1 MQQSRC
7 TFSQNRMHVIEITDF
22 LDSFQDYWKLSK
34 KVCYVNVMHSFLPPL
49 HELFSPPGKPPR
61 FFTPLPFAHWRHSC
75 ESLRA
80 FFLMYF
86 ALFAFTEQLSSSV
99 FDHFFVSIYE
109 AMGDLVLCSIVMY
122 NNRQTESG
130 LMKRKFALI
139 SPKYQTSCIDAA
151 LQTMWTLE
159 LRQTLNKSHFQ
170 YKRKGLVNCI
180 FKPCST
186 KLYSEV

>member
-1 MQQSRC
+1 
-7 TFSQNRMHVIEITDF
+7 
-22 LDSFQDYWKLSK
+22 
-34 KVCYVNVMHSFLPPL
+34 
-49 HELFSPPGKPPR
+49 
-61 FFTPLPFAHWRHSC
+61 
-75 ESLRA
+75 
-80 FFLMYF
+80 MYF

-151 LQTMWTLE
+151 LQTM
-159 LRQTLNKSHFQ
+159 
-170 YKRKGLVNCI
+170 
-180 FKPCST
+180 
-186 KLYSEV
+186 